1 MLSMSLLLML
11 SHLDHPAEATELI
24 RDWLDLTNSG
34 EMPVSLAFG
43 EYIETAYRM
52 MARRSLAS
60 QEADRQFE
68 VARRRLQFVE
78 GYTALRSTG
87 KVVGKDYYSGV
98 IDGRTSLV
106 LLVGRCTM
114 RVS

>member
-1 MLSMSLLLML
+1 MLSMRILLML

-24 RDWLDLTNSG
+24 RDWLDLTNSS
-34 EMPVSLAFG
+34 EMPVFLAFG
-43 EYIETAYRM
+43 EYIETAHRM

-60 QEADRQFE
+60 QEADRHFE

-87 KVVGKDYYSGV
+87 KVVGKE
-98 IDGRTSLV
+98 
-106 LLVGRCTM
+106 
-114 RVS
+114 